1 MVIPFKIF
9 RVMHVDRI
17 FNGRCSSLVVHWLI
31 PFVMALTLST
41 QINIAWAAYS
51 PEQIKGAY
59 IFNFAKFVTWKN
71 DATISEFTIGF
82 YGENDKLYREL
93 RANVQGKSA
102 RGKTITVKTFTSLKL
117 ARKAHIL
124 IVAES
129 KNVEIGQITSALL
142 RSNTLVVTD
151 NSDDIENV
159 MLNFRTSAD
168 STITFELNRPNTVFE
183 GLKISKDLLL
193 VGGTELDV
201 ATLFK
206 ELESKTRQSKAKVQ
220 LQQKTISTQALEK
233 EKLQATIKQQLAE
246 IAARQ
251 SRIAQYATEITQQ
264 RKQMIAQTRELEE
277 QKAKVVNESNQL
289 ETLKQSVAELTAT
302 LSKNAKS
309 VQASR
314 VELDEK
320 KFSLKIKESE
330 INQLVVEIQKNADF
344 LEKQNR
350 EIKEQGTTIQSQDLL
365 INVISAALA
374 VVGVLIFIIL
384 LSYRK
389 SRQTT
394 KKLEIAKDKLNE
406 ARNAAEAA
414 NQAKSEFLANMSHEI
429 RTPMNAII
437 GFTGLLNEQIEEP
450 KLKSF
455 VKTIQSAGNN
465 LLTLINDILDLSKIE
480 AGKLEID
487 KKTTNPHDLF
497 SELGNIFMMKMREKN
512 LDFILEIDPVIP
524 KSLQL
529 DAVRLRQVL
538 LNLIGNAVKFTDT
551 GFVQLIARTDNKDT
565 IHSKLD
571 LLIDVEDTGIGI
583 AEDQQGKIFQEFE
596 QATGQDVKRF
606 GGTGLGLSISKR
618 LVSLMGGEITL
629 KSQLTK
635 GSTFTIKLYDVAIAS
650 LATELE
656 QIQPEKET
664 RIEFHPGKL
673 LIVDDVKD
681 NRDLLLALF
690 ANTKLQTVEAEN
702 GLEAVEL
709 VKKQSFD
716 LILTDIRMPVMDGC
730 QAAREIKRFSN
741 IPIVALTASVM
752 TDDFEQFKDENFDG
766 SLRKPVLKAE
776 LFSELSKFLPF
787 EEIAVG
793 ESKVQVKP
801 LTDSERECLPLALE
815 ALEKLIEQCST
826 VSRSNNISDI
836 KAFADSLREL
846 AKQHPISII
855 TDFAEQLNNDVECF
869 EIAAIKRS
877 LNEYPQLIS
886 QLEKAKIL
894 QKSQ

>member
-1 MVIPFKIF
+1 MSISN
-9 RVMHVDRI
+9 R
-17 FNGRCSSLVVHWLI
+17 RCSSWVVHWLI
-31 PFVMALTLST
+31 PIVIVLMVST
-41 QINIAWAAYS
+41 QINVAWAAYS
-51 PEQIKGAY
+51 PAQIKGAY
-59 IFNFAKFVTWKN
+59 IFNIAKFVTWKN
-71 DATISEFTIGF
+71 DAAIAKFTIGF
-82 YGENDKLYREL
+82 YGKNDKLYREL
-93 RANVQGKSA
+93 RANIHGKSV
-102 RGKTITVKTFTSLKL
+102 RGKTITVNKFTNLNL

-124 IVAES
+124 LVAKS
-129 KNVEIGQITSALL
+129 KNAEIGQITSALL
-142 RSNTLVVTD
+142 GSNTLVVTD
-151 NSDDIENV
+151 NSDDLENV

-183 GLKISKDLLL
+183 GIKVSKDLLL

-206 ELESKTRQSKAKVQ
+206 ELESKTRESKAKVQ
-220 LQQKTISTQALEK
+220 LQQKKISHQAIEK
-233 EKLQATIKQQLAE
+233 KKLQATIKQQLAE
-246 IAARQ
+246 IASRQ

-277 QKAKVVNESNQL
+277 QKAKVVDESKQL
-289 ETLKQSVAELTAT
+289 ATLKKSVAKLTAT
-302 LSKNAKS
+302 LSKNAES

-314 VELDEK
+314 VELDENK
-320 KFSLKIKESE
+320 VSLKIKESE
-330 INQLVVEIQKNADF
+330 INQLVVEIQKNSDF

-374 VVGVLIFIIL
+374 VVGVLIFFIL
-384 LSYRK
+384 ESYRK

-394 KKLEIAKDKLNE
+394 KKLEIAKDKLHE

-437 GFTGLLNEQIEEP
+437 GFTELLNEQIEEP

-455 VKTIQSAGNN
+455 VKTIKSASHN

-487 KKTTNPHDLF
+487 KKVTNPHDLF
-497 SELGNIFMMKMREKN
+497 PELGNIFMMKMREKN

-524 KSLQL
+524 QSLQL
-529 DAVRLRQVL
+529 DTVRLRQVL

-551 GFVQLIARTDNKDT
+551 GFVRLIARTDNEDA

-583 AEDQQGKIFQEFE
+583 AEDQQNKIFQEFE
-596 QATGQDVKRF
+596 QSTGQDVKRF

-618 LVSLMGGEITL
+618 LVSLMGGELSL
-629 KSQLTK
+629 KSQLEK

-650 LATELE
+650 LASELE
-656 QIQPEKET
+656 QKQAKNKT
-664 RIEFHPGKL
+664 QIEFHPGKL

-681 NRDLLLALF
+681 NRDLLLTLF
-690 ANTKLQTVEAEN
+690 ADTKLQTVEAEN

-716 LILTDIRMPVMDGC
+716 LILTDIRMPVMRGC
-730 QAAREIKRFSN
+730 QAAHEIKTFSN

-752 TDDFEQFKDENFDG
+752 TEDFEQLKVEDFDG
-766 SLRKPVLKAE
+766 FLRKPVLKAE

-787 EEIAVG
+787 EEIAVS
-793 ESKVQVKP
+793 ETSAQVKP
-801 LTDSERECLPLALE
+801 LTVSERKRLPFALE
-815 ALEKLIEQCST
+815 ALEKLTEQCNAISK
-826 VSRSNNISDI
+826 SNNISEI
-836 KAFADSLREL
+836 RTFANVLMEIT
-846 AKQHPISII
+846 KQHPVSII
-855 TDFAEQLNNDVECF
+855 TDYAEQLKNDIDSF
-869 EIAAIKRS
+869 EIAAIEHS
-877 LNEYPQLIS
+877 LNEYPQLIN
-886 QLEKAKIL
+886 QLKVKIKL
-894 QKSQ
+894 QTKTH